1 MDNKRLFDSV
11 SLSNILSFGEGSNTI
26 ILKNLNVLVG
36 PNGSGKSNFLEAFRL
51 FQYAPTDFAK
61 PISVSGGINNWL
73 WKGTADEKIA
83 SLQCFVFSH
92 SGKWLHYLI
101 IFTDVGN
108 GRVAITREGL
118 FEEPENADADPTT
131 LIDHKGSEVVLAS
144 RNINA
149 DPFVENEW
157 GYQNLSRFDFPFDKS
172 LLSQRN
178 DPYAYPQLTFL
189 ASVFKQIFMY
199 TDATFGR
206 TTFARLP
213 QDAAL
218 DSTFLF
224 PDASNLALVLNDL
237 QNQPPVM
244 KTIIEKLKLFYE
256 RAENIITR
264 VQGGTVQIYF
274 QEEGLTA
281 TVPASRLSDGTLRY
295 LCLLVILCHPS
306 PPPLICI
313 EEPELGMHPDVLPTI
328 AELLIEASQRT
339 QLIVTT
345 HSDLLV
351 SAIGGKHPEA
361 IVVCEKGDNGTTMKR
376 LEADKMKEWL
386 TRYSLGDLWLKGE
399 IGGTRW

>member
-11 SLSNILSFGEGSNTI
+11 SLSNLLSFGEGTNTL

-36 PNGSGKSNFLEAFRL
+36 PNGSGKSNFLDAFRL

-61 PISVSGGINNWL
+61 PISASGGINNWL
-73 WKGTADEKIA
+73 WKGTTGEKTA
-83 SLQCFVFSH
+83 VLQCFVFSR
-92 SGKWLHYLI
+92 SGKWLHYVI
-101 IFTDVGN
+101 MFCDVGN
-108 GRVAITREGL
+108 GRVCVIGEGL
-118 FEEPENADADPTT
+118 YEEPENADADPTT
-131 LIDHKGSEVVLAS
+131 LIDHNGGEVVLAS
-144 RNINA
+144 RNTIT
-149 DPFVENEW
+149 DPLQDEW
-157 GYQNLSRFDFPFDKS
+157 GYQNLSRYDFPLDKS

-178 DPYAYPQLTFL
+178 DPYTYPQLTFL
-189 ASVFKQIFMY
+189 ASAFKQIFIY

-206 TTFARLP
+206 TTSARLP

-237 QNQPPVM
+237 QNQPVVM

-274 QEEGLTA
+274 QEEGLTQ

-313 EEPELGMHPDVLPTI
+313 EEPELGMHPDVLPII
-328 AELLIEASQRT
+328 AELLIEAAQKT
-339 QLIVTT
+339 QLIITT

-351 SAIGGKHPEA
+351 SAIGTQHPEA
-361 IVVCEKGDNGTTMKR
+361 IVVCEKGENGTTMKR
-376 LEADKMKEWL
+376 LEPEKMREWL

-399 IGGTRW
+399 IGGTRF